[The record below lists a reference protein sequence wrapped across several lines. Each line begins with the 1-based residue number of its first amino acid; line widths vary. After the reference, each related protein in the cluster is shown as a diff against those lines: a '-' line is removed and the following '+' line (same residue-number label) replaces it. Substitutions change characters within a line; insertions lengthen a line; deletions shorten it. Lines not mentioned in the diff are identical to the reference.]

1 MINNKQ
7 QKLTHRNN
15 FWQLFPPGFFRSNAV
30 KRKSESCQLSPHAEK
45 RWKVRKNHHMLLNK
59 CDNTYGMRPNSC
71 NSFASFVCFLDEQ
84 GIFWSVLDIFGL
96 KTSSYQNSFRLSPLT
111 VPLGPRE
118 RYPAVS
124 CFARKESGN
133 CIEDWRI

>member
-96 KTSSYQNSFRLSPLT
+96 KTLLIRAHFVFHLWRCLWDLERGIRRFLVSLEKN
-111 VPLGPRE
+111 RE
-118 RYPAVS
+118 IA
-124 CFARKESGN
+124 
-133 CIEDWRI
+133 